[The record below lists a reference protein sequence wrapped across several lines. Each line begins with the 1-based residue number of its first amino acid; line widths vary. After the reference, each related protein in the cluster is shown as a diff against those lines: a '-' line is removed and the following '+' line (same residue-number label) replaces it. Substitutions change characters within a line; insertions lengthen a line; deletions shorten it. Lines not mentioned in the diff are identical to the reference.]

1 MDDPA
6 FILYAKVACGQVPSS
21 FVLMITMP
29 HAADTLLGERAHTRC
44 AHEQQQGFDGSRLL
58 RYRFSHPLYM
68 QFGEA
73 AASSVTISKPEAA
86 VPIAKE
92 SKMGFAT
99 NAIHGGQEPGPATGA
114 IVAPIYQTST
124 YVYDELGK
132 NKGYDYARTNHP
144 NRKALERT
152 IAKLEDG
159 HSAYVFTSGMAGIDA
174 VFRLLRPGD
183 HVVLSEA
190 VYGGVFRLSTQL
202 LVHFGLEFSFV
213 DTSSEA
219 AVVSAF
225 RPNTKMLYIETPTNP
240 TMRIADIAALAKVA
254 SQRNITVVVDN
265 TFLSPYLQRPIELGA
280 HIVVHSMTKYLNGHS
295 DSTGGAV
302 VLTRKE
308 DAEKIYF
315 IQRSAGSG
323 LAPMDCFLI
332 SRGIKTL
339 AVRMLQHNANGL
351 VVARHLDT
359 HPKVQKVLYPGLTS
373 HPQHEI
379 ARRQQKGPGGMLS
392 FDLGS
397 LEAARRLLNHVKLCA
412 LVESLGGV
420 ESLISLPALMT
431 HASMPQKVRE
441 RVGITEG
448 LVRLSVGIEDAGD
461 IIADL
466 DQALHH
472 V

>member
-1 MDDPA
+1 
-6 FILYAKVACGQVPSS
+6 
-21 FVLMITMP
+21 
-29 HAADTLLGERAHTRC
+29 
-44 AHEQQQGFDGSRLL
+44 
-58 RYRFSHPLYM
+58 
-68 QFGEA
+68 
-73 AASSVTISKPEAA
+73 
-86 VPIAKE
+86 
-92 SKMGFAT
+92 MGFAT
-99 NAIHGGQEPGPATGA
+99 NAIHVGEEPYSATGA

-124 YVYDELGK
+124 YVYEEVGK
-132 NKGYDYARTNHP
+132 AKGGYDYARTNHP

-152 IAKLEDG
+152 VAKLEGG

-190 VYGGVFRLSTQL
+190 VYGGVYRLSTQL

-213 DTSSEA
+213 DTTDYA
-219 AVVSAF
+219 IVLGAL
-225 RPNTKMLYIETPTNP
+225 RPNTKMIYIETPTNP
-240 TMRIADIAALAKVA
+240 TMRLSDISAMAKLANERHA
-254 SQRNITVVVDN
+254 TLVVDN

-302 VLTRKE
+302 ILTRPD

-332 SRGIKTL
+332 SRGLKTL
-339 AVRMLQHNANGL
+339 AVRMLQHNANGIA
-351 VVARHLDT
+351 VARHLDA
-359 HPKVQKVLYPGLTS
+359 HPKVKKVHYPGLPA
-373 HPQHEI
+373 HPQHDI
-379 ARRQQKGPGGMLS
+379 ARKQQRGPGAMLA

-397 LEAARRLLNHVKLCA
+397 LEAARRFLNQVKLCSLA
-412 LVESLGGV
+412 ERLGGV
-420 ESLISLPALMT
+420 ETLISLPALMT
-431 HASMPQKVRE
+431 HASMPVEVRE
-441 RVGITEG
+441 RVGISEG
-448 LVRLSVGIEDAGD
+448 LVRLSVGIEDIED

-466 DQALHH
+466 DQALLY

>member
-1 MDDPA
+1 
-6 FILYAKVACGQVPSS
+6 
-21 FVLMITMP
+21 
-29 HAADTLLGERAHTRC
+29 
-44 AHEQQQGFDGSRLL
+44 
-58 RYRFSHPLYM
+58 
-68 QFGEA
+68 
-73 AASSVTISKPEAA
+73 
-86 VPIAKE
+86 
-92 SKMGFAT
+92 MGFAT
-99 NAIHGGQEPGPATGA
+99 NAIHVGQEPDPATGA

-124 YVYDELGK
+124 YVNEELGK
-132 NKGYDYARTNHP
+132 YKNGFDYARTNHP

-213 DTSSEA
+213 DTSSSD

-240 TMRIADIAALAKVA
+240 TMRIADIAALAKIA
-254 SQRNITVVVDN
+254 SERNITVVVDN

-302 VLTRKE
+302 VLTRQE

-315 IQRSAGSG
+315 IQRSAGAG

-359 HPKVQKVLYPGLTS
+359 HPKVQKVLYPGLAS

-412 LVESLGGV
+412 LAESLGGV

-431 HASMPQKVRE
+431 HASMPPEVRE
-441 RVGITEG
+441 RVGITDG
-448 LVRLSVGIEDAGD
+448 LVRLSVGIEDADD